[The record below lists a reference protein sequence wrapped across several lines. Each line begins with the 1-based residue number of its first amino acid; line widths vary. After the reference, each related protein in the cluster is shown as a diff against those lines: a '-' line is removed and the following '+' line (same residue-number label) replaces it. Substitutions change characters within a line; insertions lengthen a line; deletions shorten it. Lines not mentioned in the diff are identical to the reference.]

1 MVSFMDKKFEKEAG
15 FTLTEVFGAIVV
27 GALIYSFAAFA
38 IRGGIESSK
47 VSNQSEALAYLRVNI
62 QDGYSTLHTYEGLD
76 NDSAI
81 AARLI
86 PTNMMTGGDGDAYG
100 DAIVDE
106 WNGPITLAPDGD
118 NNENFTIQLDNIPQG
133 ACIKLGRTAK
143 AWEAMTINGTDVDR
157 YSLITEDICTE
168 EFDNTLVYTSR

>member
-1 MVSFMDKKFEKEAG
+1 MNKQSENFREAG
-15 FTLTEVFGAIVV
+15 FTLIEVLGAIIV
-27 GALIYSFAAFA
+27 GSIIFAFAAFA
-38 IRGGIESSK
+38 VRGGIESSK
-47 VSNQSEALAYLRVNI
+47 VSNQNEALAFLRVNI
-62 QDGYSTLHTYEGLD
+62 QEGYSTLHTYDGLSND
-76 NDSAI
+76 NAI
-81 AARLI
+81 AARLV

-106 WNGPITLAPDGD
+106 WNGPITLAPAGD

-143 AWEAMTINGTDVDR
+143 AWEGMTINGADVDR
-157 YSLITEDICTE
+157 YSLITEDICNE